1 MPQPPAREVLM
12 TKADIVDEIAERTG
26 LTKKDVA
33 DTVDQFL
40 DAVSRALA
48 GGKHIEI
55 RGFGT
60 FKVKD
65 RKSRLA
71 RNPRTG
77 ESVPVPPRRV
87 PVFKVS
93 KELKDIVAQI

>member
-1 MPQPPAREVLM
+1 M
-12 TKADIVDEIAERTG
+12 TKADLVDEIAERTG

-33 DTVDQFL
+33 ETVDEFL
-40 DAVSRALA
+40 ASVTRALEA
-48 GGKHIEI
+48 GKHIEI

-65 RKSRLA
+65 RKSRIA

-77 ESVPVPPRRV
+77 DAVQVPARRV

-93 KELKDIVAQI
+93 KELKDKVAMR

>member
-1 MPQPPAREVLM
+1 M

-33 DTVDQFL
+33 DTVDEFL
-40 DAVSRALA
+40 AAVSRSLA
-48 GGKHIEI
+48 AGQHIEI

-65 RKSRLA
+65 RNPRLA
-71 RNPRTG
+71 RTPRTG
-77 ESVPVPPRRV
+77 ESVPVPARRV
-87 PVFKVS
+87 PLFKVS
-93 KELKDIVAQI
+93 KELKEIVSHG

>member
-1 MPQPPAREVLM
+1 M

-33 DTVDQFL
+33 DTVDAFL
-40 DAVSRALA
+40 DAVSKSLA
-48 GGKHIEI
+48 SGQHIEI

-65 RKSRLA
+65 RKPRLA

-77 ESVPVPPRRV
+77 ESVPVPARRV
-87 PVFKVS
+87 PLFKVS
-93 KELKDIVAQI
+93 KELKEIVSHG

>member
-1 MPQPPAREVLM
+1 M

-48 GGKHIEI
+48 SGKHIEI

-77 ESVPVPPRRV
+77 ESAHPRRGRACRMNRNGT
-87 PVFKVS
+87 PR
-93 KELKDIVAQI
+93 